1 MGQAKIPMVSSL
13 RALATLAVLLAV
25 SWELGSATSEVDT
38 TDVIS
43 DVAQLLSKNPNIQDD
58 ADDGSIA
65 QIKQALSSEK
75 ASQEKVTNPK
85 EDAVWTD
92 ETKED
97 TTNLDQNDAPEE
109 DMLGDGDGADSVAG
123 GGAGFWRRRR
133 RTSYRRRRT
142 RRRRRTARRRRTCV
156 ACKKKNRR
164 QKQKIKR
171 QKKQINTLKK
181 KNRQR
186 LRRKKQKIKQLKYR
200 LNAGK
205 RKARK
210 AREKIKERKAKKH
223 ANRDTDKGRAL
234 KRLKRAR
241 YRQRRAKKAEK
252 RK

>member
-75 ASQEKVTNPK
+75 ASQEKVANPK

-133 RTSYRRRRT
+133 RRRRRAARRRRHAIWGRRRRTNYRRRRT
-142 RRRRRTARRRRTCV
+142 NYRRRRTCV

-171 QKKQINTLKK
+171 QKKQINSLKK

-205 RKARK
+205 RKAV
-210 AREKIKERKAKKH
+210 ARCP
-223 ANRDTDKGRAL
+223 
-234 KRLKRAR
+234 
-241 YRQRRAKKAEK
+241 
-252 RK
+252 

>member
-109 DMLGDGDGADSVAG
+109 DMLGDGDGADSVCRWWCWILAQTQTHIIQTQTQ
-123 GGAGFWRRRR
+123 
-133 RTSYRRRRT
+133 TSQSSTQT
-142 RRRRRTARRRRTCV
+142 RHMGQTQTY
-156 ACKKKNRR
+156 KLPSQTYK
-164 QKQKIKR
+164 
-171 QKKQINTLKK
+171 LPS
-181 KNRQR
+181 
-186 LRRKKQKIKQLKYR
+186 
-200 LNAGK
+200 
-205 RKARK
+205 
-210 AREKIKERKAKKH
+210 
-223 ANRDTDKGRAL
+223 
-234 KRLKRAR
+234 
-241 YRQRRAKKAEK
+241 
-252 RK
+252 